1 VAKGTIEIELQ
12 GNVRA
17 EAKALQ
23 NVFLNSLGWRGVRK
37 LEQFA
42 TVNAARALAKPVREK
57 APKDLGGLAKSV
69 RGRRSRIT
77 RPGAIVGPVAGKK
90 HAWYAWFVV
99 KGVKP
104 HTIPKVTVGN
114 MFSDRKFIE
123 HPGTRG
129 DNFVIDAVEANIQ
142 LAKDAMAKT
151 IVLLINDEAMRN
163 KVLGLEIEYANGTAT
178 KFQSESALRQWNKP
192 DFIGPL
198 TPLQAE
204 GKRRRQATDKV
215 KAIAASKRL
224 ERFKQDVQ
232 VFGISPNMSNL
243 RAG

>member
-1 VAKGTIEIELQ
+1 MAKGTIEIELQ

-17 EAKALQ
+17 EAEALQ
-23 NVFLNSLGWRGVRK
+23 KVFLNSLGWRGVRK

-90 HAWYAWFVV
+90 HAWYAWFAV
-99 KGVKP
+99 KGTKA
-104 HTIPKVTVGN
+104 HTIPKVTAAN
-114 MFSDRKFIE
+114 LFSDRKFIE

-129 DNFVIDAVEANIQ
+129 NNFVIEAVEANIQ

-178 KFQSESALRQWNKP
+178 KFQSEQALRQWNKP

-204 GKRRRQATDKV
+204 GKRRNQASDKIKV
-215 KAIAASKRL
+215 LAANKRL
-224 ERFKQDVQ
+224 AQFKQDAQ
-232 VFGISPNMSNL
+232 VFGIKPNTSNL

>member
-1 VAKGTIEIELQ
+1 VAKASVEIVLQ

-17 EAKALQ
+17 EAEALQ
-23 NVFLNSLGWRGVRK
+23 KAFLNSLGWRGVRK

-42 TVNAARALAKPVREK
+42 TVNAARALAPYVRAK
-57 APKDLGGLAKSV
+57 APADTGQLAKSV

-90 HAWYAWFVV
+90 QSWYAWFAV
-99 KGVKP
+99 KGTKP
-104 HTIPKVTVGN
+104 HTIPKVTAAN
-114 MFSDRKFIE
+114 LFSDRKFIE

-129 DNFVIDAVEANIQ
+129 SNFVIEAVEANIQ
-142 LAKDAMAKT
+142 VAKDAMAKT
-151 IVLLINDEAMRN
+151 IVLLINDEAMRA

-178 KFQSESALRQWNKP
+178 KFRSESALRNWNKP

-198 TPLQAE
+198 TPLQSEA
-204 GKRRRQATDKV
+204 KRRNVASDKV
-215 KAIAASKRL
+215 KAIASSARANRL
-224 ERFKQDVQ
+224 RADAA

-243 RAG
+243 QAG

>member
-1 VAKGTIEIELQ
+1 MAKGTVEIQLQ

-17 EAKALQ
+17 EAEALQ
-23 NVFLNSLGWRGVRK
+23 KVFLNSLGWRGVRK

-57 APKDLGGLAKSV
+57 APKDLGQLAKSV

-90 HAWYAWFVV
+90 HAWYAWFAV
-99 KGVKP
+99 KGTKP
-104 HTIPKVTVGN
+104 HTIPKITAAN
-114 MFSDRKFIE
+114 LFSDRKFIE
-123 HPGTRG
+123 HPGIRG
-129 DNFVIDAVEANIQ
+129 NNFVIEAVEANIQ

-178 KFQSESALRQWNKP
+178 KFQQEQALRQWNKP

-204 GKRRRQATDKV
+204 GKRRREASDKIKV
-215 KAIAASKRL
+215 LAANKRL
-224 ERFKQDVQ
+224 AQLKQDAQ
-232 VFGISPNMSNL
+232 VFGIKPNMSNL

>member
-1 VAKGTIEIELQ
+1 VAKAAVEIVLQ

-17 EAKALQ
+17 EAEALQ
-23 NVFLNSLGWRGVRK
+23 KAFLNSLGWKGVRK

-42 TVNAARALAKPVREK
+42 TVNAARALAKPVRAN

-90 HAWYAWFVV
+90 YAWYSWFVV
-99 KGVKP
+99 KGTRP
-104 HTIPKVTVGN
+104 HTIPKVTAGN

-129 DNFVIDAVEANIQ
+129 DNFVIEAVEANIQ

-151 IVLLINDEAMRN
+151 IVLLIHDEAMRA

-178 KFQSESALRQWNKP
+178 KFQREQSLQQWNKP
-192 DFIGPL
+192 DFVGPL

-204 GKRRRQATDKV
+204 GKRRADASEKIKR
-215 KAIAASKRL
+215 IAASARNQRL
-224 ERFKQDVQ
+224 RQDAA
-232 VFGISPNMSNL
+232 VFGITPNMSNL
-243 RAG
+243 RTG

>member
-1 VAKGTIEIELQ
+1 MAKASVEIVLQ

-17 EAKALQ
+17 EAEALQ
-23 NVFLNSLGWRGVRK
+23 KAFLNSLGWKGVRK

-42 TVNAARALAKPVREK
+42 TVNAARALAPYVRPK
-57 APKDLGGLAKSV
+57 APADTGQLAKSV

-90 HAWYAWFVV
+90 QSWYAWFAV
-99 KGVKP
+99 KGTKP
-104 HTIPKVTVGN
+104 HTIPKVTASN
-114 MFSDRKFIE
+114 LFSDRKFIE

-129 DNFVIDAVEANIQ
+129 SNFVIEAVEANIQ
-142 LAKDAMAKT
+142 VAKDAMAKT
-151 IVLLINDEAMRN
+151 IVLLINDEAMRA

-178 KFQSESALRQWNKP
+178 KFQTESALRQWNKP

-198 TPLQAE
+198 TPLQSEA
-204 GKRRRQATDKV
+204 KRRNVASDKV
-215 KAIAASKRL
+215 KAIASSARANRL
-224 ERFKQDVQ
+224 RADAA
-232 VFGISPNMSNL
+232 VFGIRPNMSNL

>member
-17 EAKALQ
+17 EAEALQ
-23 NVFLNSLGWRGVRK
+23 KVFLNSLGWRGVRK

-90 HAWYAWFVV
+90 HAWYAWFAV
-99 KGVKP
+99 KGTKA
-104 HTIPKVTVGN
+104 HTIPKVTAAN
-114 MFSDRKFIE
+114 LFSDRKFIE

-129 DNFVIDAVEANIQ
+129 NNFVIEAVEANIQ

-178 KFQSESALRQWNKP
+178 KFQSEQALRQWNKP

-204 GKRRRQATDKV
+204 GKRRNQASEKIKV
-215 KAIAASKRL
+215 LAANKRL
-224 ERFKQDVQ
+224 AQFKQDAQ
-232 VFGISPNMSNL
+232 VFGIKPNMSNL

>member
-1 VAKGTIEIELQ
+1 MAKGTVEIQLQ

-17 EAKALQ
+17 EAEALQ
-23 NVFLNSLGWRGVRK
+23 KVFLNSLGWRGVRK

-90 HAWYAWFVV
+90 HAWYAWFAV
-99 KGVKP
+99 KGTKP
-104 HTIPKVTVGN
+104 HTIPKVTAAN
-114 MFSDRKFIE
+114 LFSDRKFIE

-129 DNFVIDAVEANIQ
+129 NNFVIEAVEANIQ

-178 KFQSESALRQWNKP
+178 KFQSEQALRQWNKP

-204 GKRRRQATDKV
+204 GKRRNQASDKV
-215 KAIAASKRL
+215 KVLAANKRL
-224 ERFKQDVQ
+224 AQFKQDAQ
-232 VFGISPNMSNL
+232 VFGIKPNMSNL

>member
-1 VAKGTIEIELQ
+1 MAKASVEIVLQ

-17 EAKALQ
+17 EAEALQ
-23 NVFLNSLGWRGVRK
+23 KAFLNSLGWKGVRK

-42 TVNAARALAKPVREK
+42 TVNAARALAPYVRAK
-57 APKDLGGLAKSV
+57 APGDTGQLGKSV

-90 HAWYAWFVV
+90 QSWYAWFVV
-99 KGVKP
+99 KGTKA
-104 HTIPKVTVGN
+104 HTIPKITAAN
-114 MFSDRKFIE
+114 LFSDRKFIE

-129 DNFVIDAVEANIQ
+129 SNFVIEAVEANIQ
-142 LAKDAMAKT
+142 VAKDAMAKT
-151 IVLLINDEAMRN
+151 IVLLINDEAMRA

-178 KFQSESALRQWNKP
+178 KFQSEKALQQWNKP
-192 DFIGPL
+192 DFVGPL

-204 GKRRRQATDKV
+204 AKRRNQASDKV
-215 KAIAASKRL
+215 KAIASSARNNRL
-224 ERFKQDVQ
+224 RADAK
-232 VFGISPNMSNL
+232 VFGIKPNMSNL

>member
-1 VAKGTIEIELQ
+1 MAKGIVEIQLQ

-17 EAKALQ
+17 EAEALQ
-23 NVFLNSLGWRGVRK
+23 KVFLNSLGWRGVRK

-90 HAWYAWFVV
+90 HAWYAWFAV
-99 KGVKP
+99 KGTKP
-104 HTIPKVTVGN
+104 HTIPKVTAAN
-114 MFSDRKFIE
+114 LFSDRKFIE

-129 DNFVIDAVEANIQ
+129 NNFVIEAVEANIQ

-178 KFQSESALRQWNKP
+178 KFQSEQALRQWNKP

-204 GKRRRQATDKV
+204 GKRRNQASDKV
-215 KAIAASKRL
+215 KVLAANKRL
-224 ERFKQDVQ
+224 AQFKQDAQ
-232 VFGISPNMSNL
+232 VFGIKPNMSNL

>member
-1 VAKGTIEIELQ
+1 VAKASVEIVLQ

-17 EAKALQ
+17 EAEALQ
-23 NVFLNSLGWRGVRK
+23 KAFLNSLGWRGVRK

-42 TVNAARALAKPVREK
+42 TVNAARALAPYVRAK
-57 APKDLGGLAKSV
+57 APADTGQLAKSV

-90 HAWYAWFVV
+90 QSWYAWFAV
-99 KGVKP
+99 KGTKP
-104 HTIPKVTVGN
+104 HTIPKVTAAN
-114 MFSDRKFIE
+114 LFSDRKFIE

-129 DNFVIDAVEANIQ
+129 SNFVIEAVEANIQ
-142 LAKDAMAKT
+142 VAKDAMAKT
-151 IVLLINDEAMRN
+151 IVLLLNDEAMRA

-178 KFQSESALRQWNKP
+178 KFQQEQSLRQWNKP
-192 DFIGPL
+192 DFVGPL

-204 GKRRRQATDKV
+204 GKRRVEASEKIKR
-215 KAIAASKRL
+215 IARSARNERL
-224 ERFKQDVQ
+224 RSDAA
-232 VFGISPNMSNL
+232 VFGIRPNMSNL

>member
-1 VAKGTIEIELQ
+1 
-12 GNVRA
+12 
-17 EAKALQ
+17 
-23 NVFLNSLGWRGVRK
+23 
-37 LEQFA
+37 
-42 TVNAARALAKPVREK
+42 
-57 APKDLGGLAKSV
+57 
-69 RGRRSRIT
+69 
-77 RPGAIVGPVAGKK
+77 
-90 HAWYAWFVV
+90 
-99 KGVKP
+99 
-104 HTIPKVTVGN
+104 

-178 KFQSESALRQWNKP
+178 KFQSEQALRQWNKP

-204 GKRRRQATDKV
+204 GKRRSQAADKV

>member
-1 VAKGTIEIELQ
+1 MAKGTVEIQLQ

-17 EAKALQ
+17 EAEALQ
-23 NVFLNSLGWRGVRK
+23 KVFLNSLGWRGVRK

-90 HAWYAWFVV
+90 HAWYAWFAV
-99 KGVKP
+99 KGTKP

-129 DNFVIDAVEANIQ
+129 NNFVIEAVEANIQ

-178 KFQSESALRQWNKP
+178 KFQSEQALRQWNKP
-192 DFIGPL
+192 EFIGPL

-204 GKRRRQATDKV
+204 GKRRREATDKIKV
-215 KAIAASKRL
+215 LAANKRL
-224 ERFKQDVQ
+224 AQFKQDAQ
-232 VFGISPNMSNL
+232 VFGIKPNMSNL

>member
-1 VAKGTIEIELQ
+1 VAKASVEIVLQ

-17 EAKALQ
+17 EAEALQ
-23 NVFLNSLGWRGVRK
+23 KAFLNSLGWRGVRK

-42 TVNAARALAKPVREK
+42 TVNAARALAPYVRAK
-57 APKDLGGLAKSV
+57 APADTGQLAKSV

-90 HAWYAWFVV
+90 QSWYAWFAV
-99 KGVKP
+99 KGTKP
-104 HTIPKVTVGN
+104 HTIPKVTAAN
-114 MFSDRKFIE
+114 LFSDRKFIE

-129 DNFVIDAVEANIQ
+129 SNFVIEAVEANIQ
-142 LAKDAMAKT
+142 VAKDAMAKT
-151 IVLLINDEAMRN
+151 IVLLINDEAMRA

-178 KFQSESALRQWNKP
+178 KFQSESALRNWNKP

-198 TPLQAE
+198 TPLQSEA
-204 GKRRRQATDKV
+204 KRRNVASDKV
-215 KAIAASKRL
+215 KAIASSARANRL
-224 ERFKQDVQ
+224 RADAA

-243 RAG
+243 QAG

>member
-1 VAKGTIEIELQ
+1 VAKGIVEIQLQ

-17 EAKALQ
+17 EAEALQ
-23 NVFLNSLGWRGVRK
+23 KVFLNSLGWRGVRK

-90 HAWYAWFVV
+90 HAWYAWFAV
-99 KGVKP
+99 KGTKP
-104 HTIPKVTVGN
+104 HTIPKVTAAN
-114 MFSDRKFIE
+114 LFSDRKFIE

-129 DNFVIDAVEANIQ
+129 NNFVIEAVEANIQ

-178 KFQSESALRQWNKP
+178 KFQSEQALRQWNKP

-204 GKRRRQATDKV
+204 GKRRNQASDKV
-215 KAIAASKRL
+215 KVLAANKRL
-224 ERFKQDVQ
+224 AQFKQDAQ
-232 VFGISPNMSNL
+232 VFGIKPNMSNL

>member
-1 VAKGTIEIELQ
+1 MAKGTIEIELQ

-17 EAKALQ
+17 EAEALQ
-23 NVFLNSLGWRGVRK
+23 KVFLNSLGWRGVRK

-90 HAWYAWFVV
+90 HAWYAWFAV
-99 KGVKP
+99 KGTKP
-104 HTIPKVTVGN
+104 HTIPKVTAAN
-114 MFSDRKFIE
+114 LFSDRKFIE

-129 DNFVIDAVEANIQ
+129 NNFVIEAVEANIQ

-178 KFQSESALRQWNKP
+178 KFQSEQALRQWNKP

-204 GKRRRQATDKV
+204 GKRRNQASDKIKV
-215 KAIAASKRL
+215 LAANKRL
-224 ERFKQDVQ
+224 AQFKQDAQ
-232 VFGISPNMSNL
+232 VFGIKPNMSNL

>member
-1 VAKGTIEIELQ
+1 MAKGTVEIQLQ

-17 EAKALQ
+17 EAEALQ
-23 NVFLNSLGWRGVRK
+23 KVFLNSLGWRGVRK

-90 HAWYAWFVV
+90 HAWYAWFAV
-99 KGVKP
+99 KGTKP
-104 HTIPKVTVGN
+104 HTIPKVTAKN
-114 MFSDRKFIE
+114 LFSDRKFIE

-129 DNFVIDAVEANIQ
+129 NNFVIEAVEANIQ

-178 KFQSESALRQWNKP
+178 KFQSEQALRQWNKP

-198 TPLQAE
+198 TSLQAE
-204 GKRRRQATDKV
+204 GKRRNQASDKV
-215 KAIAASKRL
+215 KAIAADKRL
-224 ERFKQDVQ
+224 AKFKQDVQ
-232 VFGISPNMSNL
+232 VFGIKPNMSNL

>member
-1 VAKGTIEIELQ
+1 MAKNSIEIQLQ

-17 EAKALQ
+17 EAEALQ
-23 NVFLNSLGWRGVRK
+23 KAFLNSLGWKGVRK

-42 TVNAARALAKPVREK
+42 TVNAARALAKPVRDK
-57 APKDLGGLAKSV
+57 APKDLGALAKNV

-90 HAWYAWFVV
+90 HAWYSWFVV
-99 KGVKP
+99 KGTKP
-104 HTIPKVTVGN
+104 HTIPKITAAN
-114 MFSDRKFIE
+114 LFSERKFIE

-129 DNFVIDAVEANIQ
+129 NNFVIEAVEGNIQ

-151 IVLLINDEAMRN
+151 IVLLLNDEAMRA

-178 KFQSESALRQWNKP
+178 KFQQEQALRNWNKP

-204 GKRRRQATDKV
+204 AHRRLQASDKIKVLAANKRITQLRQDA
-215 KAIAASKRL
+215 
-224 ERFKQDVQ
+224 Q
-232 VFGISPNMSNL
+232 VFGIRPNMSNL
-243 RAG
+243 RVG

>member
-1 VAKGTIEIELQ
+1 VAKASVEIVLQ

-17 EAKALQ
+17 EAEALQ
-23 NVFLNSLGWRGVRK
+23 KAFLNSLGWRGVRK

-42 TVNAARALAKPVREK
+42 TVNAARALAPYVRAK
-57 APKDLGGLAKSV
+57 APADTGQLAKSV

-90 HAWYAWFVV
+90 QSWYAWFAV
-99 KGVKP
+99 KGTKP
-104 HTIPKVTVGN
+104 HTIPKVTAAN
-114 MFSDRKFIE
+114 LFSDRKFIE

-129 DNFVIDAVEANIQ
+129 SNFVIEAVEANIQ
-142 LAKDAMAKT
+142 VAKDAMAKT
-151 IVLLINDEAMRN
+151 IVLLINDEAMRA

-178 KFQSESALRQWNKP
+178 KFRSESALRNWNKP

-198 TPLQAE
+198 TPLQSEA
-204 GKRRRQATDKV
+204 KRRNVASNKV
-215 KAIAASKRL
+215 KAIASSARANRL
-224 ERFKQDVQ
+224 RADAA

-243 RAG
+243 QAG

>member
-1 VAKGTIEIELQ
+1 VAKGTVEIQLQ

-17 EAKALQ
+17 EAEALQ
-23 NVFLNSLGWRGVRK
+23 KVFLNSLGWRGVRK

-57 APKDLGGLAKSV
+57 APKDLGELAKSV

-90 HAWYAWFVV
+90 HAWYAWFAV
-99 KGVKP
+99 KGTKP
-104 HTIPKVTVGN
+104 HTIPKVTASN
-114 MFSDRKFIE
+114 LFSDRKFIE

-129 DNFVIDAVEANIQ
+129 NNFVIEAVEANIQ

-178 KFQSESALRQWNKP
+178 KFQSEQALRQWNKP

-198 TPLQAE
+198 APLQAE
-204 GKRRRQATDKV
+204 GKRRREATDKIKV
-215 KAIAASKRL
+215 LAANKRL
-224 ERFKQDVQ
+224 AQFKQDAQ
-232 VFGISPNMSNL
+232 VFGIKPNMSNL
-243 RAG
+243 RAR

>member
-1 VAKGTIEIELQ
+1 VAKGLVEIQLQ

-17 EAKALQ
+17 EAEALQ
-23 NVFLNSLGWRGVRK
+23 KVFLNSLGWRGVRK

-42 TVNAARALAKPVREK
+42 TVNAARALAKPVRAA

-77 RPGAIVGPVAGKK
+77 RPGAIVGPVASKK
-90 HAWYAWFVV
+90 YAWYAWFAV
-99 KGVKP
+99 KGTKP
-104 HTIPKVTVGN
+104 HTIPKVTAGN

-129 DNFVIDAVEANIQ
+129 NNFVIEAVEANIQ

-163 KVLGLEIEYANGTAT
+163 KVLGLEIEYANGTAA
-178 KFQSESALRQWNKP
+178 KWQGDPALRQWNKP
-192 DFIGPL
+192 DFVGPL

-204 GKRRRQATDKV
+204 GKRRREATDKV
-215 KAIAASKRL
+215 KAIATAGRL
-224 ERFKQDVQ
+224 ERLRSDAA
-232 VFGISPNMSNL
+232 VFGIRPNMSNL

>member
-1 VAKGTIEIELQ
+1 MAKGTIEIELQ

-17 EAKALQ
+17 EAQALQ

-104 HTIPKVTVGN
+104 HTIPKVTAGN
-114 MFSDRKFIE
+114 LFSDRKFIE

-178 KFQSESALRQWNKP
+178 KFQSEQALRQWNKP

-204 GKRRRQATDKV
+204 GKRRSQAADKV

>member
-1 VAKGTIEIELQ
+1 VAKGTVEIQLQ

-17 EAKALQ
+17 EAEALQ
-23 NVFLNSLGWRGVRK
+23 KVFLNSLGWRGVRK

-57 APKDLGGLAKSV
+57 APKDLGQLAKSV

-90 HAWYAWFVV
+90 HAWYAWFAV
-99 KGVKP
+99 KGTKP
-104 HTIPKVTVGN
+104 HTIPKITAAN
-114 MFSDRKFIE
+114 LFSDRKFIE
-123 HPGTRG
+123 HPGIRG
-129 DNFVIDAVEANIQ
+129 NNFVIEAVEANIQ

-178 KFQSESALRQWNKP
+178 KFQQEQALRQWNKP

-204 GKRRRQATDKV
+204 GKRRREASDKIKV
-215 KAIAASKRL
+215 LAANKRL
-224 ERFKQDVQ
+224 AQLKQDAQ
-232 VFGISPNMSNL
+232 VFGIKPNMSNL

>member
-1 VAKGTIEIELQ
+1 MAKGTVEIQLQ

-17 EAKALQ
+17 EAEALQ
-23 NVFLNSLGWRGVRK
+23 KVFLNSLGWRGVRK

-42 TVNAARALAKPVREK
+42 TVNAARALAKPVRDK

-90 HAWYAWFVV
+90 HAWYAWFAV
-99 KGVKP
+99 KGTKP
-104 HTIPKVTVGN
+104 HTIPKVTAKN
-114 MFSDRKFIE
+114 LFSDRKFIE

-129 DNFVIDAVEANIQ
+129 NNFVIEAVEANIQ

-178 KFQSESALRQWNKP
+178 KFQSEQALRQWNKP

-198 TPLQAE
+198 TSLQAE
-204 GKRRRQATDKV
+204 GKRRNQASDKV
-215 KAIAASKRL
+215 KAIAADKRL
-224 ERFKQDVQ
+224 AKFKQDVQ
-232 VFGISPNMSNL
+232 VFGIKPNMSNL

>member
-1 VAKGTIEIELQ
+1 VAKASVEIVLQ

-17 EAKALQ
+17 EAEALQ
-23 NVFLNSLGWRGVRK
+23 KAFLNSLGWKGVRK

-42 TVNAARALAKPVREK
+42 TVNAARALATYVRAK
-57 APKDLGGLAKSV
+57 APSDTGQLGKSV

-90 HAWYAWFVV
+90 QSWYAWFAV
-99 KGVKP
+99 KGTKP
-104 HTIPKVTVGN
+104 HTIPKVTAKN
-114 MFSDRKFIE
+114 LFSDRTFIE

-129 DNFVIDAVEANIQ
+129 SNFVIEAVEANIQ
-142 LAKDAMAKT
+142 VAKDAMAKT
-151 IVLLINDEAMRN
+151 IVLLINDEAMRA

-178 KFQSESALRQWNKP
+178 KFQSETALQQWNKP
-192 DFIGPL
+192 DFVGPL

-204 GKRRRQATDKV
+204 AKRRNQASDKV
-215 KAIAASKRL
+215 KAIASSARANRL
-224 ERFKQDVQ
+224 RADAK
-232 VFGISPNMSNL
+232 VFGIKPNMSNL

>member
-1 VAKGTIEIELQ
+1 LVEIELQ

-17 EAKALQ
+17 EAQALQ
-23 NVFLNSLGWRGVRK
+23 KVFLNSLGWRGVRK

-42 TVNAARALAKPVREK
+42 TVNAARALAPSVRAG

-90 HAWYAWFVV
+90 HAWYAWFAV
-99 KGVKP
+99 KGTKP
-104 HTIPKVTVGN
+104 HTIPKVTAAN
-114 MFSDRKFIE
+114 LFSGHKFIE

-129 DNFVIDAVEANIQ
+129 NNFVIEAVEANIQ

-178 KFQSESALRQWNKP
+178 KFQSEQALRQWNKP

-204 GKRRRQATDKV
+204 GRRRNQASDKIKV
-215 KAIAASKRL
+215 LAANKRL
-224 ERFKQDVQ
+224 AQFKQDAQ
-232 VFGISPNMSNL
+232 VFGIKPNMSNL

>member
-1 VAKGTIEIELQ
+1 MAKGTVEIQLQ

-17 EAKALQ
+17 EAEALQ
-23 NVFLNSLGWRGVRK
+23 KVFLNSLGWRGVRK

-90 HAWYAWFVV
+90 HAWYAWFAV
-99 KGVKP
+99 KGTKP
-104 HTIPKVTVGN
+104 HTIPKVTAAN
-114 MFSDRKFIE
+114 LFSDRKFIE

-129 DNFVIDAVEANIQ
+129 NNFVIEAVEANIQ

-178 KFQSESALRQWNKP
+178 KFQSEQALRQWNKP

-204 GKRRRQATDKV
+204 GKRRREATDKIKV
-215 KAIAASKRL
+215 LAANKRL
-224 ERFKQDVQ
+224 AQFKQDAQ
-232 VFGISPNMSNL
+232 VFGIKPNMSNL